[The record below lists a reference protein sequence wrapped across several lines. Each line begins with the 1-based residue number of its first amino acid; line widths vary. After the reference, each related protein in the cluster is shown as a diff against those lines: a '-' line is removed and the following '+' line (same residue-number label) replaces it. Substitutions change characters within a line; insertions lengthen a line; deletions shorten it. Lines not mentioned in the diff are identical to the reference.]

1 MLGFFIS
8 KSSLWFL
15 SLLSSLGEDDTCPEE
30 NEDLALKEASL
41 ENKGRTSNPSE
52 SATFCQI
59 SLCYLCVRICL
70 RLIKVE
76 GYIWYR
82 NSWICQAYGA
92 DAWQCRDDTCPEE
105 NEDLALKEA
114 SLENKGRTS
123 NPSESA
129 TFCQW
134 KAIFGIGI
142 VGYVKLTA
150 PTLGNAAVMA
160 A

>member
-8 KSSLWFL
+8 KLSLWLL
-15 SLLSSLGEDDTCPEE
+15 SLLLSLGE
-30 NEDLALKEASL
+30 
-41 ENKGRTSNPSE
+41 
-52 SATFCQI
+52 
-59 SLCYLCVRICL
+59 
-70 RLIKVE
+70 
-76 GYIWYR
+76 
-82 NSWICQAYGA
+82 
-92 DAWQCRDDTCPEE
+92 DDTCPEE

-150 PTLGNAAVMA
+150 LTLDNAAVMA

>member
-52 SATFCQI
+52 SATFCQ
-59 SLCYLCVRICL
+59 
-70 RLIKVE
+70 
-76 GYIWYR
+76 
-82 NSWICQAYGA
+82 
-92 DAWQCRDDTCPEE
+92 
-105 NEDLALKEA
+105 
-114 SLENKGRTS
+114 
-123 NPSESA
+123 
-129 TFCQW
+129 W

-150 PTLGNAAVMA
+150 LTLDNAAVMA